1 MHTPTINKAVFLDR
15 DGVINEDYG
24 YVSNIRDFKFCLGT
38 FEALSLF
45 QNSGYLI
52 IIITNQSGISRGLYS
67 QKDYEL
73 LTRYYLMILRNKG
86 IFISATYH
94 CPHHPLFS
102 KEPFNDCDCRKPKPG
117 MFLKASKDFD
127 ISLKDSIAIGD
138 KARDLQAARSAGIY
152 KRILI
157 SKDKVPN
164 HYEPD
169 LASSVFSSLLEFA
182 SNMKNYL

>member
-1 MHTPTINKAVFLDR
+1 LPQTKINKAIFIDR

-24 YVSNIRDFKFCLGT
+24 YVYKIIDFKFCLGT
-38 FEALSLF
+38 IEALTLL
-45 QNSGYLI
+45 QKSGYLL
-52 IIITNQSGISRGLYS
+52 IIITNQSGIDRGLYS

-73 LTRYYLMILRNKG
+73 LTSYYLRVLSSKG
-86 IFISATYH
+86 IFVTATYH

-138 KARDLQAARSAGIY
+138 KTRDLQAAFAAGIE

-157 SKDKVPN
+157 SKDQSPN
-164 HYEPD
+164 SID
-169 LASSVFSSLLEFA
+169 FNLTSSVFPSLLEFA
-182 SNMKNYL
+182 IQIK